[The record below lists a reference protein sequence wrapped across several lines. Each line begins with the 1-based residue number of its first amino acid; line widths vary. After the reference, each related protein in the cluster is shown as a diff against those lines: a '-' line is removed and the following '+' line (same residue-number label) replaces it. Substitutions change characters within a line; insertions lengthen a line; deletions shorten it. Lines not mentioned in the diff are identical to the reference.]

1 MSLTSQRPDI
11 NSLKDLATDPNYQLT
26 NLKGTFTERM
36 FMVNIYF
43 EKENYLLL
51 CNI

>member
-26 NLKGTFTERM
+26 NLKGTDTELM
-36 FMVNIYF
+36 FLVTIGF
-43 EKENYLLL
+43 LKTF
-51 CNI
+51 